1 MDATRRQE
9 VRVRANGRC
18 EYCRL
23 PQAAVYLRFH
33 VEHVI
38 ARQHG
43 GTDEL
48 SNLALACDRCNLC
61 KGPNIAAI
69 DPAGGA
75 LVRLFNPRTDD
86 WETHFLIHNGTIEGL
101 TEIGRVTVALL
112 QMNAEHRVLLRKFLA
127 LHDEL

>member
-1 MDATRRQE
+1 
-9 VRVRANGRC
+9 
-18 EYCRL
+18 
-23 PQAAVYLRFH
+23 VYLRFH
-33 VEHVI
+33 IEHVI

-69 DPAGGA
+69 DPTTGV

-86 WETHFLIHNGTIEGL
+86 WTVHFRLHDGIIDGL
-101 TEIGRVTVALL
+101 TDIARATIALM
-112 QMNAEHRVLLRKFLA
+112 QMNAEHRVLLRRFLA
-127 LHDEL
+127 SNGELMQ